1 MQSAFSWKFARK
13 FRKLA
18 NVTVLVTL
26 VVTLSRRSLAMVVRP
41 REGPVMPEGVR
52 KMIKGT
58 ADESSVKRAAL
69 FAYAAGATGI
79 LANPLLIAF
88 YALQASHPE
97 DGTSLGTLAV
107 S

>member
-1 MQSAFSWKFARK
+1 
-13 FRKLA
+13 
-18 NVTVLVTL
+18 
-26 VVTLSRRSLAMVVRP
+26 
-41 REGPVMPEGVR
+41 
-52 KMIKGT
+52 MIKGT

-97 DGTSLGTLAV
+97 DGTSPRHTRGVMTILAKTRHRCPTALLAV
-107 S
+107 TLGKRSSGRVMTLWHLEQANRIEEAVG